1 MNIKYKIIIF
11 RFIRFIYNRV
21 ILEGAVVRAAAVGAM
36 AKYAAN
42 CSMLNDSIKVLLKRC
57 CLDVDDEVRDRAT
70 FYSQLLSSNNRQLIT
85 DYLSEPMHV
94 MIYKLK
100 LSCIFLLTNK
110 SNLKKIFY
118 RFHCQF

>member
-1 MNIKYKIIIF
+1 M
-11 RFIRFIYNRV
+11 

-42 CSMLNDSIKVLLKRC
+42 CAMLHDSIKVLLKRC

-94 MIYKLK
+94 IFKNQNLNTFFYWLIKLK
-100 LSCIFLLTNK
+100 
-110 SNLKKIFY
+110 KKIE
-118 RFHCQF
+118 

>member
-1 MNIKYKIIIF
+1 
-11 RFIRFIYNRV
+11 V

-42 CSMLNDSIKVLLKRC
+42 CAMLNDSIKVLLKRC

-94 MIYKLK
+94 
-100 LSCIFLLTNK
+100 IFLPTKLYY
-110 SNLKKIFY
+110 IFFIVY
-118 RFHCQF
+118 LFIYFIYFYNI

>member
-1 MNIKYKIIIF
+1 
-11 RFIRFIYNRV
+11 V

-42 CSMLNDSIKVLLKRC
+42 CAVLHDSIKVLLKRC

-94 MIYKLK
+94 IFTKL
-100 LSCIFLLTNK
+100 LFLFLNALL
-110 SNLKKIFY
+110 N
-118 RFHCQF
+118 

>member
-1 MNIKYKIIIF
+1 MINF
-11 RFIRFIYNRV
+11 RYIRFIYNRV

-42 CSMLNDSIKVLLKRC
+42 CSMLHDSIAVLLKRC

-70 FYSQLLSSNNRQLIT
+70 FYSQLLSCNNPQLIT

-94 MIYKLK
+94 IYY
-100 LSCIFLLTNK
+100 K
-110 SNLKKIFY
+110 SSYANFY
-118 RFHCQF
+118 N